1 MDDGMDYDVQTKVRF
16 RLDFNG
22 SGEFNTLLLPDVQK
36 QFVQHVKEVYQ
47 RDDTLGNGYI
57 SSDLNFQFDGRTVRL
72 EYTFTCHDEN
82 KAEAESFS
90 AYCVRCVQK
99 ELEEFGCKVQK
110 IDCKAEEADM
120 AWLDQLEDAIFGPRD
135 SAPKQPLAEAKSGKK
150 TASKKKS
157 SRQER

>member
-16 RLDFNG
+16 RLDFDG

-99 ELEEFGCKVQK
+99 ELDEF
-110 IDCKAEEADM
+110 
-120 AWLDQLEDAIFGPRD
+120 R
-135 SAPKQPLAEAKSGKK
+135 SA
-150 TASKKKS
+150 
-157 SRQER
+157 SRGIR